1 MSNSNIINF
10 DGFKGVGTSTKQI
23 SVTELEVGKTY
34 IIRAKGTPETDFIA
48 LGSSSNELG
57 TEFVATNV
65 GAAGETGEVELKAE
79 VGTILSDN
87 FNTWR
92 KKTNGII
99 EEINSMNTELDIL
112 TANAA
117 LLNRQTIQNFEQAI
131 GGEFKDYGTMASNN
145 NTLDLKE
152 ANIFKFKIASN
163 ETLEISELAASAGCS
178 YTLIIES
185 EGAYQITWPSEFKFV
200 NGSGILTQ
208 SGTTE
213 NPTYDILKFES
224 SGTVLYSSL
233 SSYIDNA
240 DTEIMR
246 GSATTHYINAYASR
260 INTANAGPQSYNT
273 DYVRNAMQ
281 GIVKAGHFIMARFEQ
296 KYTYGTGNGTG
307 TGYRQYFVIYY
318 VNSIA
323 ANGKPNLDFA
333 SGGFI

>member
-10 DGFKGVGTSTKQI
+10 DGFKGVGTSTQQI

-34 IIRAKGTPETDFIA
+34 IIRVVGNTDFIA
-48 LGSSSNELG
+48 IGSDSNAVG
-57 TEFVATNV
+57 VEFVATNI
-65 GAAGETGEVELKAE
+65 AEAGQTGEVELKAE
-79 VGTILSDN
+79 VGAILSDN

-131 GGEFKDYGTMASNN
+131 GGEFKDYGTMSAGNR
-145 NTLDLKE
+145 TLDLAE
-152 ANIFKFKIASN
+152 ANIFKFKLGSSESLIISNLSASV
-163 ETLEISELAASAGCS
+163 GCS

-213 NPTYDILKFES
+213 NPIYDILISIMQIPKF
-224 SGTVLYSSL
+224 
-233 SSYIDNA
+233 
-240 DTEIMR
+240 
-246 GSATTHYINAYASR
+246 
-260 INTANAGPQSYNT
+260 
-273 DYVRNAMQ
+273 
-281 GIVKAGHFIMARFEQ
+281 
-296 KYTYGTGNGTG
+296 
-307 TGYRQYFVIYY
+307 
-318 VNSIA
+318 
-323 ANGKPNLDFA
+323 
-333 SGGFI
+333 

>member
-1 MSNSNIINF
+1 MSNTNIINF

-23 SVTELEVGKTY
+23 SATELEVGKTY
-34 IIRAKGTPETDFIA
+34 IIRVRGNTDFIA
-48 LGSSSNELG
+48 IGSSSNVVD

-65 GAAGETGEVELKAE
+65 AAAGNTGEVELKAE
-79 VGTILSDN
+79 VGTVLSDN

-99 EEINSMNTELDIL
+99 EEINEMNVDLNIL
-112 TANAA
+112 RDNAA
-117 LLNRQTIQNFEQAI
+117 LLNRQTIQNFQQAI
-131 GGEFKDYGTMASNN
+131 GGEFKDYGTMTGTN

-213 NPTYDILKFES
+213 NPVYDILKFES
-224 SGTVLYSSL
+224 SGTVLYSSI

-246 GSATTHYINAYASR
+246 GAATTHYINAYASR
-260 INTANAGPQSYNT
+260 ITTANAGPASSNVEF
-273 DYVRNAMQ
+273 VRTAMANV
-281 GIVKAGHFIMARFEQ
+281 VKKGHFIIARFEQ

-307 TGYRQYFVIYY
+307 TGYRQYFIVYY

-323 ANGKPNLDFA
+323 ADGKPNLDPA
-333 SGGFI
+333 SYGLI